1 MAAHLA
7 EILYRKMLAD
17 IDQRLILTDER
28 RLMTEPMLSRHYGV
42 AVGTIRK
49 AVSRLV
55 EENVLER
62 IQGCGTFLK
71 TSGGEVPFSVPA
83 LRYSA
88 VFKLHCQ
95 TEIDDCILDSSV
107 SCRNHCFSGVTRE
120 SLKKEMQEND
130 LLFFSPLHP
139 HNPRCPD

>member
-88 VFKLHCQ
+88 VCSNFIARQKLM
-95 TEIDDCILDSSV
+95 IAFWILPYPV
-107 SCRNHCFSGVTRE
+107 AIIVFPALPG
-120 SLKKEMQEND
+120 KA
-130 LLFFSPLHP
+130 
-139 HNPRCPD
+139 